1 MAQVTSTARSVL
13 LAFLALAAT
22 GCTMHPAHKPS
33 EYLDAVTAA
42 SVSSVS
48 TPIVFARAHQDV
60 SANSRQYVTVVGT
73 SVNRSGHY
81 EYLLLVYVWSTVD
94 PRLGAGIHPGDT
106 MVLLA
111 DDRAIHLQ
119 RDGRTLQ
126 EAGIAKRLLAPL
138 HARGGPRIY
147 RTDRATMQFVA
158 GAHRLRM
165 QLEGDGDARPFD
177 VWEDGRRALQQLASA
192 AN

>member
-1 MAQVTSTARSVL
+1 MRPARTIASFAAVL
-13 LAFLALAAT
+13 IWVA
-22 GCTMHPAHKPS
+22 GCAVHSAHRPA
-33 EYLDAVTAA
+33 EYLDPVTAA
-42 SVSSVS
+42 SVSSVA

-60 SANSRQYVTVVGT
+60 SANSRQYATIVGA
-73 SVNRSGHY
+73 SVNRSGRY
-81 EYLLLVYVWSTVD
+81 EYLLLVYVWSTID

-106 MVLLA
+106 LVLLA
-111 DDRAIHLQ
+111 DDRAIRLQ

-126 EAGIAKRLLAPL
+126 EAGIAKRLSAPL

-147 RTDRATMQFVA
+147 RIDRSTMQFVA

-165 QLEGDGDARPFD
+165 QLEGDGDTRPFD
-177 VWEDGRRALQQLASA
+177 VWEDGRHALQQLASA